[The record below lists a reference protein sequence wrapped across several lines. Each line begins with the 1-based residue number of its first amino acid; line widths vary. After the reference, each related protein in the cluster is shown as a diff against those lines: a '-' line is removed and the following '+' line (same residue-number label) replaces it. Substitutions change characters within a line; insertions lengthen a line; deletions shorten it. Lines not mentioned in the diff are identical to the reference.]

1 MVELK
6 NLSSLHELK
15 IDEIIDKDTG
25 VHYLLCAHY
34 GHHGNTLAITP
45 MYNSDGT
52 LKTDNY

>member
-34 GHHGNTLAITP
+34 GHNGNTLAITP